1 MLNELRFTVA
11 FFTPYQLQGWSI
23 IEVLAQE
30 KTLFKATSRDL
41 ICITKK
47 WQLWQMENLIGIFK
61 IISEDASIS

>member
-1 MLNELRFTVA
+1 MLNALRFKVT

-23 IEVLAQE
+23 IEELAQE

-47 WQLWQMENLIGIFK
+47 WRYLLTTAGK
-61 IISEDASIS
+61 A

>member
-1 MLNELRFTVA
+1 MLNALRFKVT

-23 IEVLAQE
+23 IEELAQE

-47 WQLWQMENLIGIFK
+47 WRYLLTTAGKANEKFC
-61 IISEDASIS
+61 SEFSRLY